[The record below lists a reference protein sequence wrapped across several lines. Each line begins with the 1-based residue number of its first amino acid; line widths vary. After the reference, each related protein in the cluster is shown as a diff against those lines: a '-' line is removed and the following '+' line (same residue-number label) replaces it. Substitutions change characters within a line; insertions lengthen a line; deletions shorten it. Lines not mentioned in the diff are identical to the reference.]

1 MKKHT
6 ISLVALAL
14 LITICAMTG
23 CRKSKPVDNTP
34 APQGLYLGIVGFNS
48 DLYTMPL
55 GLLNQETKHN
65 FVDFVDGLSMQ
76 NGTILYHAVNTGL
89 NSLAAAKIPENLIN
103 VSVVTFTD
111 GLDQG
116 SYVLSD
122 SYNSGS
128 EYLAAVNSRI
138 NNELI
143 GGTNISAY
151 SIGVRGSDVSDIEGF
166 RNNLKKLSSDPVNNV
181 FEVNNMSEA
190 SEKFAQ
196 IAQQLYN
203 QSTFYNVTLR
213 LPAQEPNT
221 KIRFT
226 FDNVNAAE
234 NSQIYI
240 EGTYIRTNGKG
251 QLTDI
256 RYVGLEC
263 MSGVAVT
270 ASSEGIFDVFSF
282 RNLTDLNGVQ
292 MTTDYVKQWIWIVSA
307 EKWQYNSEFTPAG
320 NTAIARS
327 EGIFDVFAFKNLTD
341 LDGNQIVTN
350 YVKQW
355 SLIPSSMQWQYNS
368 EFTPSGNTEIV
379 DEYKSA
385 MIMLVLDCSSSLG
398 NDFANMKTA
407 VNQFIETLSGNYNG
421 K

>member
-1 MKKHT
+1 MKKQ
-6 ISLVALAL
+6 ILSVVLLAL
-14 LITICAMTG
+14 VITLTTFSS
-23 CRKSKPVDNTP
+23 CRKPKAEDNTP
-34 APQGLYLGIVGFNS
+34 AKEGLYLGIVGFNS

-55 GLLNQETKHN
+55 GLLNQDTKHN
-65 FVDFVDGLSMQ
+65 FENFVDGLSMQ

-111 GLDQG
+111 GLDHG

-128 EYLAAVNSRI
+128 EYLAAVNGRI

-203 QSTFYNVTLR
+203 QSTFYNVTLK

-226 FDNVNAAE
+226 FDNVGDVNA
-234 NSQIYI
+234 SQCYI
-240 EGTYIRTNGKG
+240 EGTYIRNGGKG

-256 RYVGLEC
+256 RYVGLAC

-270 ASSEGIFDVFSF
+270 ASTEGIFDLFSF
-282 RNLTDLNGVQ
+282 QNLTDLTGNQ
-292 MTTDYVKQWIWIVSA
+292 ISTDYVKQWNW
-307 EKWQYNSEFTPAG
+307 
-320 NTAIARS
+320 
-327 EGIFDVFAFKNLTD
+327 
-341 LDGNQIVTN
+341 LD
-350 YVKQW
+350 
-355 SLIPSSMQWQYNS
+355 SSSQWQYNS
-368 EFTPSGNTEIV
+368 EFTPSGNTQIV
-379 DEYKSA
+379 NEYKSA
-385 MIMLVLDCSSSLG
+385 MIILVLDCSSSLG
-398 NDFANMKTA
+398 SDFINMKTA
-407 VNQFIETLSGNYNG
+407 ANSFIETLSGNYNG
-421 K
+421 R

>member
-1 MKKHT
+1 MKKH
-6 ISLVALAL
+6 ILSVAVLALAVML
-14 LITICAMTG
+14 TTFNS
-23 CRKSKPVDNTP
+23 CRKPKAEDNTP
-34 APQGLYLGIVGFNS
+34 AKEGLYLGIVGFNS

-55 GLLNQETKHN
+55 GLLNQDTKRE
-65 FVDFVDGLSMQ
+65 FVNFVDGLAMQ

-116 SYVLSD
+116 SYILSN
-122 SYNSGS
+122 YNSGS

-151 SIGVRGSDVSDIEGF
+151 SIGVRGSDVADVESF
-166 RNNLKKLSSDPVNNV
+166 RNNLNKLSSDPAHNV
-181 FEVNNMSEA
+181 FEVSNMSEA

-203 QSTFYNVTLR
+203 QSTFYNVTLK

-221 KIRFT
+221 KLRFT
-226 FDNVNAAE
+226 FDNVSEATA
-234 NSQIYI
+234 SQCYI

-270 ASSEGIFDVFSF
+270 ASSEGIFDVFAF
-282 RNLTDLNGVQ
+282 QNLTDTEGNQ
-292 MTTDYVKQWIWIVSA
+292 ISTDYVKQWNWLES
-307 EKWQYNSEFTPAG
+307 T
-320 NTAIARS
+320 T
-327 EGIFDVFAFKNLTD
+327 
-341 LDGNQIVTN
+341 
-350 YVKQW
+350 
-355 SLIPSSMQWQYNS
+355 QWQYNS
-368 EFTPSGNTEIV
+368 EFTPSGNTEV
-379 DEYKSA
+379 VNEYKSA

-398 NDFANMKTA
+398 SDFVNMKTA
-407 VNQFIETLSGNYNG
+407 ANGFIETLSGNYNG
-421 K
+421 R

>member
-1 MKKHT
+1 MKKR
-6 ISLVALAL
+6 ILSVVVLAL
-14 LITICAMTG
+14 VVTLTTFTS
-23 CRKSKPVDNTP
+23 CRKPKAEDHTP
-34 APQGLYLGIVGFNS
+34 AKEGLYLGIVGFNS

-55 GLLNQETKHN
+55 GLLNQDTKHN
-65 FVDFVDGLSMQ
+65 FENFVDGLSMQ

-89 NSLAAAKIPENLIN
+89 NSLASAKIPENLIN

-128 EYLAAVNSRI
+128 EYLAAVSGRI

-143 GGTNISAY
+143 GGTHISAY
-151 SIGVRGSDVSDIEGF
+151 SIGVRGSDVSDIDSF
-166 RNNLKKLSSDPVNNV
+166 RNNLKKLSSDPIHNV
-181 FEVNNMSEA
+181 FEVSNMSEA

-203 QSTFYNVTLR
+203 QSTFYNVTLK

-226 FDNVNAAE
+226 FDNVSEAAA
-234 NSQIYI
+234 SQCYI
-240 EGTYIRTNGKG
+240 EGTYIRNNGKG

-263 MSGVAVT
+263 MSGITIT
-270 ASSEGIFDVFSF
+270 ASSEGIFDVFAF
-282 RNLTDLNGVQ
+282 QNLTDPNGNQ
-292 MTTDYVKQWIWIVSA
+292 MSTDYVKEWNWLEST
-307 EKWQYNSEFTPAG
+307 S
-320 NTAIARS
+320 
-327 EGIFDVFAFKNLTD
+327 
-341 LDGNQIVTN
+341 
-350 YVKQW
+350 
-355 SLIPSSMQWQYNS
+355 QWQYNS
-368 EFTPSGNTEIV
+368 EFTPSGNTQTV
-379 DEYKSA
+379 NEYKSA

-398 NDFANMKTA
+398 SDFVNMKTA
-407 VNQFIETLSGNYNG
+407 ANGFIETLSGNYNG
-421 K
+421 R

>member
-1 MKKHT
+1 MKKH
-6 ISLVALAL
+6 ILSVAVLALAVML
-14 LITICAMTG
+14 TTFTS
-23 CRKSKPVDNTP
+23 CRKPKAEDNTP
-34 APQGLYLGIVGFNS
+34 AKEGLYLGIVGFNS

-55 GLLNQETKHN
+55 GLLNQDTKREFVN
-65 FVDFVDGLSMQ
+65 FIDGLAMQ

-116 SYVLSD
+116 SYILSD
-122 SYNSGS
+122 YNSGS

-151 SIGVRGSDVSDIEGF
+151 SIGVRGSDVADVESF
-166 RNNLKKLSSDPVNNV
+166 RNNLKKLSSDPVHNV
-181 FEVNNMSEA
+181 FEVSNMSEA

-203 QSTFYNVTLR
+203 QSTFYNVTLK

-221 KIRFT
+221 RIRFT
-226 FDNVNAAE
+226 FDNVSEATA
-234 NSQIYI
+234 SQCYI
-240 EGTYIRTNGKG
+240 EGIYIRTNGKG

-270 ASSEGIFDVFSF
+270 ASSEGIFDVFAF
-282 RNLTDLNGVQ
+282 QNLTDMGGNQ
-292 MTTDYVKQWIWIVSA
+292 ISTDYVKQWNWLEST
-307 EKWQYNSEFTPAG
+307 S
-320 NTAIARS
+320 
-327 EGIFDVFAFKNLTD
+327 
-341 LDGNQIVTN
+341 
-350 YVKQW
+350 
-355 SLIPSSMQWQYNS
+355 QWQYNS
-368 EFTPSGNTEIV
+368 EFTPSGNTEV
-379 DEYKSA
+379 VNEYKSA

-398 NDFANMKTA
+398 SDFVNMKTA
-407 VNQFIETLSGNYNG
+407 ANGFIETLSGNYNG
-421 K
+421 R